1 MNVVQLHLF
10 YFTTRLFAMHD
21 LSLCTRSLIDK
32 NMVGH
37 FDILCIIGVL
47 VTGDYIFTLR
57 EHLVM
62 FYVKDTRLI

>member
-1 MNVVQLHLF
+1 
-10 YFTTRLFAMHD
+10 MHD
-21 LSLCTRSLIDK
+21 LSAYTRNLIDK

-62 FYVKDTRLI
+62 FYVKNARLI